1 MKVVLSSVSF
11 ATPYTPQLR
20 FLSLGYLHA
29 IAQEDEVIGPQSEI
43 VHNYYDPSLRNP
55 EQIAAAIASE
65 KPDVVAFTCYVW
77 NAPDNFRI
85 CGALKQLLPDVVI
98 ILGGPE
104 VSYHYNKLLD
114 QHAFID
120 FIGVGEGEHT
130 FREFLRALVTD
141 RREDLQ
147 SIAGLAQ
154 RKDGKPYLPAPR
166 AYEKDLDQFP
176 SPYLTGVLDTC
187 SVRGG
192 VNYQT
197 ARGCPFVCTYCDY
210 GRNQPY
216 FEFSMER
223 VRAEFEMFKDM
234 KSRILFNTDPTFN
247 YSRKRA
253 EGILQL
259 GIDLDI
265 KAIHWFEVFPTLIND
280 DLVELVKKSYL
291 SFIGCGIQTCTE
303 HTMRNIRRVWRPEKV
318 APVLDKLA
326 YKKNIILSY
335 EIIMGLPGDNVQN
348 YKDTMTWTYRRQ
360 PADIKSFNLAIL
372 PRTPLE
378 KEVDKWNIEYDP
390 DIGHE
395 ILSTQDM
402 DRKQVMVGKAIN
414 DWHRLLQS
422 VFFRLCKVID
432 TPAGELIEKWAWC
445 VFDAGYHG
453 NIGDLQVHRIKP
465 ELIESLAELF
475 EGFVAEQLAEQG
487 VADVSAQFRD
497 MVRYHFFRRA
507 RTWGSVFFADVR
519 DVYFNEPY
527 PELHRVFTAER
538 DSLPPAGNAVAENV
552 PSFGGNVDHQFFRFN
567 MHDLYPTTNIEEIA
581 GVQPKN
587 TEYLF
592 FMTPDTGAGCGIVVD
607 EASHK
612 FVELVDSKRT
622 VAEIGEEMGRTLG
635 GEGAGEEA
643 AKLAPRIYQSL
654 QNAGLFDKPRFLTEF
669 EEGSI
674 SWQSCFPEVYRAY
687 H

>member
-29 IAQEDEVIGPQSEI
+29 IAHEDEVIGPKTEI
-43 VHNYYDPSLRNP
+43 VHNYYDPSLRNAD
-55 EQIAAAIASE
+55 QIAESIARDE
-65 KPDVVAFTCYVW
+65 PDVVAFTCYVW
-77 NAPDNFRI
+77 NAPDNFLI
-85 CGALKQLLPDVVI
+85 CEALKKRLPDVVI

-114 QHAFID
+114 QHPYVD

-141 RREDLQ
+141 RRADLQ
-147 SIAGLAQ
+147 TIAGLAQ
-154 RKDGKPYLPAPR
+154 RKDGKPFLPAPR

-176 SPYLTGVLDTC
+176 SPYITGVLDVC
-187 SVRGG
+187 GVRGG

-223 VRAEFEMFKDM
+223 VRAEFEIFKSM
-234 KSRILFNTDPTFN
+234 KARILFNTDPTFN

-259 GIDLDI
+259 GIDLEI
-265 KAIHWFEVFPTLIND
+265 KAIHWFEVFPTLITD

-303 HTMRNIRRVWRPEKV
+303 HTMRNIRRVWRPAKV

-335 EIIMGLPGDNVQN
+335 EIIMGLPGDDVQA
-348 YKDTMTWTYRRQ
+348 YKDTMSWTYKRQ

-378 KEVDKWNIEYDP
+378 KEVEKWDIKYDP

-395 ILSTQDM
+395 IISTQDM
-402 DRKQVMVGKAIN
+402 DNMQILIGKAIN

-422 VFFRLCKVID
+422 VFFRLCKLID
-432 TPAGELIEKWAWC
+432 EPAGEVIEKWAWRIHE
-445 VFDAGYHG
+445 AGYHEH
-453 NIGDLQVHRIKP
+453 IGDLQVHRIP
-465 ELIESLAELF
+465 GELIEALAELF
-475 EGFVAEQLAEQG
+475 EKFSAELFAAQG
-487 VADVSAQFRD
+487 IADVSAQFRD
-497 MVRYHFFRRA
+497 LVRYHFYRRS
-507 RTWGSVFFADVR
+507 RTWASVFFADVR

-527 PELHRVFTAER
+527 PELHRVFTAEK
-538 DSLPPAGNAVAENV
+538 DALVPANGTVGDEV
-552 PSFGGNVDHQFFRFN
+552 PTFGGNVDQQYFQFN
-567 MHDLYPTTNIEEIA
+567 MHDLYPTMTIEEIVA
-581 GVQPKN
+581 VKPRN
-587 TEYLF
+587 TDYLF

-607 EASHK
+607 EISRG
-612 FVELVDSKRT
+612 FVELVDSERT
-622 VAEIGEEMGRTLG
+622 VAEIGKEMGQTLG
-635 GEGAGEEA
+635 EDA
-643 AKLAPRIYQSL
+643 AKLVPRIYESL
-654 QNAGLFDKPRFLTEF
+654 KVAGLFDRPRFLTEF
-669 EEGSI
+669 EDGTI
-674 SWQSCFPEVYRAY
+674 SWRSCFPEVYRAY

>member
-29 IAQEDEVIGPQSEI
+29 IAQEDEVIGPRTEI
-43 VHNYYDPSLRNP
+43 VHNYYDPSLRDAA
-55 EQIAAAIASE
+55 QIAACIAEE
-65 KPDVVAFTCYVW
+65 KPDVVGFTCYVW
-77 NAPDNFRI
+77 NAPDNFLI
-85 CGALKQLLPDVVI
+85 CAELRKLVPDVKI

-104 VSYHYNKLLD
+104 VSYHYNKILD
-114 QHAFID
+114 AHPSVD

-141 RREDLQ
+141 KPEELAK
-147 SIAGLAQ
+147 IAGLAQ
-154 RKDGKPYLPAPR
+154 RKDGKPFLPGPR
-166 AYEKDLDQFP
+166 AYEKDLNLFP
-176 SPYLTGVLDTC
+176 SPYLTGVLEMCD
-187 SVRGG
+187 VRGG

-223 VRAEFEMFKDM
+223 VRAEFDLFK
-234 KSRILFNTDPTFN
+234 KVGARILFNTDPTFN
-247 YSRKRA
+247 YSRQRA
-253 EGILQL
+253 EAILQL

-280 DLVELVKKSYL
+280 DLVELVKNSYM
-291 SFIGCGIQTCTE
+291 SFIGCGIQTCTPK
-303 HTMRNIRRVWRPEKV
+303 TMRNIRRVWRPEKV
-318 APVLDKLA
+318 QPVLDKLS

-348 YKDTMTWTYRRQ
+348 YKDTMSWTYARQ

-378 KEVDKWNIEYDP
+378 KEVEKWNIEYDS
-390 DIGHE
+390 DVGHE

-402 DRKQVMVGKAIN
+402 DRMQVLIGKAIN
-414 DWHRLLQS
+414 DWHRLLQN
-422 VFFRLCKVID
+422 VFFRLTKLVDI
-432 TPAGELIEKWAWC
+432 PAGDLVEKWAWR
-445 VFDAGYHG
+445 VYEGGYH
-453 NIGDLQVHRIKP
+453 NHIGDLQVHRIPP

-475 EGFVAEQLAEQG
+475 DTFVAEICVEQG
-487 VADVSAQFRD
+487 LTDVSGQFRD
-497 MVRYHFFRRA
+497 LLRYHFYRRS
-507 RTWGSVFFADVR
+507 RTWGSAFFADVR
-519 DVYFNEPY
+519 DIYFNEPY
-527 PELHRVFTAER
+527 PELHRVYSAR
-538 DSLPPAGNAVAENV
+538 QADLAAAGDAGMDVV
-552 PSFGGNVDHQFFRFN
+552 PKYGGNVDQQFFQFD
-567 MHDLYPTTNIEEIA
+567 MTQLYVPQTIEEISA
-581 GVQPKN
+581 VQPVP

-592 FMTPDTGAGCGIVVD
+592 FMTPDTGAGCGIAIDDV
-607 EASHK
+607 SRK
-612 FVELVDSKRT
+612 FAELVDGQRDLAAIG
-622 VAEIGEEMGRTLG
+622 AELGRSLG
-635 GEGAGEEA
+635 ADA
-643 AKLAPRIYQSL
+643 QALLPRVYETFRA
-654 QNAGLFDKPRFLTEF
+654 AGLFDLPRFLSEH
-669 EEGSI
+669 EEGTV